1 MILRHRA
8 VLELLRALGH
18 DPDKVVSVHVNHKEI
33 EVIYLN
39 EFEDEDVE
47 YHYVD

>member
-18 DPDKVVSVHVNHKEI
+18 DPDVVTEVHVNHKEI
-33 EVIYLN
+33 EVTYLN
-39 EFEDEDVE
+39 KDGDEEAE
-47 YHYVD
+47 YHG